1 MTAALR
7 AGATIDGPGSSPAV
21 VVKVTAVEPAALR
34 AAFPVLE
41 RLAYLNAGTDGPVP
55 ADAVIASH
63 EEVEREAREG
73 RLRAHFDRRFEL
85 IDLQRAAYA
94 GLLGCSP
101 ADVALSTCTSE
112 GIATVVGGLDLRAGD
127 EVVTSDQEHPGVLGA
142 LQAVREVR
150 GATIT
155 MAPFARV
162 HEAVG
167 PRTRLVVTSHVS
179 WVGGEV
185 APPQLAELDDDVP
198 VLLDGAQGVGAI
210 PVDVGALGADAYA
223 GAGQK
228 WLCGPDGTGML
239 FVSEAFR
246 ERLPTLR
253 RTYLN
258 FADAGQGLDAQL
270 HPDARRF
277 DTPSLAA
284 ESQAFALAAHD
295 TLAAFGW
302 ARVHERA
309 ADLAAT
315 LAQHL
320 AEAGREVTPRGRS
333 TLVSWTSEDSEGDRE
348 RLAARGVAVR
358 DIPGRGLLRA
368 SVGAWNDPSDLER
381 LLDALEPR

>member
-1 MTAALR
+1 M
-7 AGATIDGPGSSPAV
+7 
-21 VVKVTAVEPAALR
+21 EPAALR
-34 AAFPVLE
+34 AAFPVVE

-55 ADAVIASH
+55 TGAVAAANA
-63 EEVEREAREG
+63 EVEREAREG
-73 RLRAHFDRRFEL
+73 RLRAHFERRFEL
-85 IDLQRAAYA
+85 IDRQRAAYA
-94 GLLGCSP
+94 VLLACSP

-127 EVVTSDQEHPGVLGA
+127 EVVTSDQEHPGLLGA
-142 LQAVREVR
+142 LQAARDLR
-150 GATIT
+150 GVTIT

-167 PRTRLVVTSHVS
+167 PRTRLVATSHVS

-185 APPQLAELDDDVP
+185 APPELSELDEDVP
-198 VLLDGAQGVGAI
+198 VLLDGAQGVGAV

-239 FVSEAFR
+239 FVSQALR

-258 FADAGQGLDAQL
+258 FADAGAGLDAGL

-277 DTPSLAA
+277 DTPSLPA

-295 TLAAFGW
+295 TLAGFGW
-302 ARVHERA
+302 KRVHDRA
-309 ADLAAT
+309 TDLAAT
-315 LAQHL
+315 LAERL
-320 AEAGREVTPRGRS
+320 AEAGREVAPRGRS
-333 TLVSWTSEDSEGDRE
+333 TLVSWSSEDPEGDRE
-348 RLAARGVAVR
+348 RLAQRGVAVR

-381 LLDALEPR
+381 LLDALGPR